1 MTDQKNKKHFVL
13 HETRIG
19 NHGIYPQYYAYG
31 PYTSDAYARR
41 IVRDLARVHGGH
53 VWAGMNEYTHKHYCH
68 GLLNWHRVS
77 VVSVPAH
84 DHESHG
90 YCTRDSKGHEVNL
103 SYLAEKTG
111 KYPWS

>member
-19 NHGIYPQYYAYG
+19 THGIYPQYYAYG

-90 YCTRDSKGHEVNL
+90 YYTRDSKGHEVNL
-103 SYLAEKTG
+103 SYLAESTG
-111 KYPWS
+111 KYPWG